1 MTAPRVE
8 FAGFSDAGPVR
19 ARNEDRWLAEP
30 ARGLFAVIDGMG
42 GHAGGAEAAEIA
54 AASLRESTAPADGLM
69 LANRRIYEAVQASP
83 TLKGMG
89 CVATAVTLDARGLTV
104 THVGDTAAL
113 LVTAAGAEV
122 LTARHTRAGELQAS
136 HVLADDEAAALGVS
150 NQLLRDVGGRLRED
164 RAWFDVSEPIP
175 VEPGDL
181 LFLCSDGVHG
191 PLSHTELVG
200 RLREARA
207 ASTPLDALARELVA
221 LAIERGGRDNATAVV
236 VRLLAPDAATRPV
249 HTVDDRP
256 PPVAPPPPAPTE
268 GRAASQ
274 APKPVA
280 AGEKRMTADAKPVAA
295 VAKPAA
301 PPPSAS
307 ATARSWAILM
317 LGVLIGVA
325 IATWAVMMS
334 RAPAERT
341 DDPLGRPL
349 PPTAPMAAA
358 PAPAPDV
365 AAPAAAPE
373 VTAPPPVQEA
383 PATVPPATG
392 APTDAGNPE

>member
-54 AASLRESTAPADGLM
+54 AASLREATSPADGLM
-69 LANRRIYEAVQASP
+69 LANQRIYKAVEASP
-83 TLKGMG
+83 ALKGMG

-150 NQLLRDVGGRLRED
+150 NQLLRDVGGRLRDD
-164 RAWFDVSEPIP
+164 RGWFDVSEPIP

-191 PLSHTELVG
+191 PLSHAELVG

-207 ASTPLDALARELVA
+207 ASAPLDALARELVA

-249 HTVDDRP
+249 HTVDDSP
-256 PPVAPPPPAPTE
+256 PPVALPPPAPTE
-268 GRAASQ
+268 SRAAAQ
-274 APKPVA
+274 APKSPMV
-280 AGEKRMTADAKPVAA
+280 GEKPVAA

-301 PPPSAS
+301 AVAKPVAAPSAS

-334 RAPAERT
+334 RAPAVPT

-358 PAPAPDV
+358 PATDPV
-365 AAPAAAPE
+365 APAAAPE
-373 VTAPPPVQEA
+373 AAAPPPE
-383 PATVPPATG
+383 PPA
-392 APTDAGNPE
+392 ARIPSPPW

>member
-8 FAGFSDAGPVR
+8 FAAFSDAGPVR

-54 AASLRESTAPADGLM
+54 AASLREATSPADGLM
-69 LANRRIYEAVQASP
+69 LANRRIYEAVQGSP
-83 TLKGMG
+83 ALQGMG

-104 THVGDTAAL
+104 THVGDTAAM

-150 NQLLRDVGGRLRED
+150 NQLLRDVGGRLRD
-164 RAWFDVSEPIP
+164 DHAWFDVSEPIP

-191 PLSHTELVG
+191 PLSHAELVG

-236 VRLLAPDAATRPV
+236 VRLLAPDGATRPV
-249 HTVDDRP
+249 HTVDDSP
-256 PPVAPPPPAPTE
+256 PPVAPPPPAPTD
-268 GRAASQ
+268 RPPSQ
-274 APKPVA
+274 APKPA
-280 AGEKRMTADAKPVAA
+280 AGEKPMTAGAKPVAA
-295 VAKPAA
+295 VAA

-334 RAPAERT
+334 RVPEVPA

-358 PAPAPDV
+358 PAPAPEV
-365 AAPAAAPE
+365 AAPAAAPD
-373 VTAPPPVQEA
+373 VAAPPPVQEA
-383 PATVPPATG
+383 PATVPSATG
-392 APTDAGNPE
+392 APADAGKPE

>member
-1 MTAPRVE
+1 MTTPRVE

-54 AASLRESTAPADGLM
+54 ATSLREAASPADGLM

-83 TLKGMG
+83 AMKGMG

-150 NQLLRDVGGRLRED
+150 NQLLRDVGGQLRED

-191 PLSHTELVG
+191 PLSHAELVG

-207 ASTPLDALARELVA
+207 ASTSLDALAREIVA
-221 LAIERGGRDNATAVV
+221 LAIARGGRDNATAVV

-249 HTVDDRP
+249 HTVDDSL

-268 GRAASQ
+268 ARPTPI
-274 APKPVA
+274 APKPATSGAKPEA
-280 AGEKRMTADAKPVAA
+280 AAKPVA
-295 VAKPAA
+295 
-301 PPPSAS
+301 SAS

-334 RAPAERT
+334 RAPVET
-341 DDPLGRPL
+341 IDDPLGRPL

-358 PAPAPDV
+358 PAPSPDV
-365 AAPAAAPE
+365 AAPAGAPVE
-373 VTAPPPVQEA
+373 PTAEPAPPPTAEPA
-383 PATVPPATG
+383 PQAPDG
-392 APTDAGNPE
+392 ANRRP